1 MDMESVT
8 PPSWE
13 PASIDMGLSI
23 ESEMDNR
30 GEEEKGEWI
39 SIEEE
44 KEREERTVCLTEQ
57 HLV

>member
-1 MDMESVT
+1 MDMEFVT
-8 PPSWE
+8 PPSRE

-23 ESEMDNR
+23 EPEMDNR
-30 GEEEKGEWI
+30 GEEEKGEQI

-44 KEREERTVCLTEQ
+44 KEREQRTVCLTEQ